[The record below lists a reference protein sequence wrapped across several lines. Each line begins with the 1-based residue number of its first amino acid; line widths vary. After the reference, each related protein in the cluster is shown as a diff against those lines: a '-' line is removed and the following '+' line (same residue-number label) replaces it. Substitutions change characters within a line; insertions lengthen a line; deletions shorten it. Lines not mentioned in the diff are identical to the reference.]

1 VDPAPNPSQQ
11 ARLATST
18 TTLSMPRFPRPWSKK
33 RGDRLLSGILPGIVG
48 EVAFFAFLFLVGV
61 FVLSLVLIEQFAPE
75 QAAKVPTDA
84 LETDL
89 SIWVFGI
96 LSLVAIATG
105 GAGLWVRIGGQRS
118 SDERRSMLAERAEQ
132 IESEA
137 LQQLGSPADS
147 KASMPS
153 VPAGTYL
160 TDSPGERLRFR
171 LAADLPADMLAGAA
185 LLALLWNS
193 VWFVLLAVVV
203 AGFLE
208 RNPRPIVAA
217 ALIPFGWIGYW
228 SFKRFL
234 TQLRQRIGI
243 GPTIVEISDHPL
255 RTGEV
260 YFLYVCQTG
269 RCRLKRL
276 SVDLVCQEES
286 FYRQGTDLRIE
297 RSEAYRQ
304 VLCQAREI
312 VVDAETPWEQQL
324 EFSLPDNA
332 MHSFVAAH
340 NAIRWK
346 LVVQGETRPWPS
358 FCRSFPVIV
367 HPPELPL
374 KRSPR

>member
-1 VDPAPNPSQQ
+1 
-11 ARLATST
+11 
-18 TTLSMPRFPRPWSKK
+18 MPRFPRPWSKK
-33 RGDRLLSGILPGIVG
+33 RGNRLLSGTLPGIVA
-48 EVAFFAFLFLVGV
+48 EVAFFAFLFLIGV
-61 FVLSLVLIEQFAPE
+61 FLLSLIVIEQLAPE
-75 QAAKVPTDA
+75 QAARVPTEA

-89 SIWVFGI
+89 SLWVFGI

-105 GAGLWVRIGGQRS
+105 GTGLWVRIGGQQS
-118 SDERRSMLAERAEQ
+118 SDERRSMLAERVAQ
-132 IESEA
+132 IESETIQR
-137 LQQLGSPADS
+137 LRSSPADS

-153 VPAGTYL
+153 VPVGAYL
-160 TDSPGERLRFR
+160 TDSPGERLRYR
-171 LAADLPADMLAGAA
+171 LAAELPADMLAGAA

-203 AGFLE
+203 AGWLE
-208 RNPRPIVAA
+208 GRPRPIVTA
-217 ALIPFGWIGYW
+217 ALIPFGWVGYW

-243 GPTIVEISDHPL
+243 GATIVEISDHPL
-255 RTGEV
+255 RPDQL

-269 RCRLKRL
+269 RCQLKHL
-276 SVDLVCQEES
+276 SVALVCQEES

-304 VLCQAREI
+304 VLCQGREI
-312 VVDAETPWEQQL
+312 VVDSETPWEQQL
-324 EFSLPDNA
+324 EFRLPENA

-367 HPPELPL
+367 HPPELPP